1 MGKLLTV
8 KEAMNRLRC
17 SRSTFYKLVKEDKF
31 KIKKMRKKTLV
42 DSDEIEKYGHLLDVK
57 TFKEINKWRL
67 KQKIDYL
74 FKNGLIGKSTYKLF
88 DLLRE
93 KRNTIHDL
101 EVKFSEEDLQVFAY
115 ASSISFFLHVGLL
128 GSKDLGKA
136 KLMRDTEYSAERI
149 LSMIKK

>member
-1 MGKLLTV
+1 
-8 KEAMNRLRC
+8 
-17 SRSTFYKLVKEDKF
+17 
-31 KIKKMRKKTLV
+31 
-42 DSDEIEKYGHLLDVK
+42 
-57 TFKEINKWRL
+57 
-67 KQKIDYL
+67 
-74 FKNGLIGKSTYKLF
+74 LIGKSTYKLF

-128 GSKDLGKA
+128 GSKDLDKA